1 MNKTLA
7 RVAAVSLAFAASACS
22 TNQLASVG
30 AAIQFG
36 APVLANINGAMPAA
50 CASAAQIAGD
60 VGSAVAKVG
69 AANPNNAQVQ
79 GVAAKVSAGV
89 ALTAPDCAL
98 VSSLLANLL

>member
-7 RVAAVSLAFAASACS
+7 CVAAISLALAASGCS
-22 TNQLASVG
+22 TTELASAS
-30 AAIQFG
+30 AAIQSG
-36 APVLANINGAMPAA
+36 AAVIANINGAMPAA

-69 AANPNNAQVQ
+69 VANPNNAQAQSV
-79 GVAAKVSAGV
+79 VAKLNNGV

-98 VSSLLANLL
+98 VSSLLASF